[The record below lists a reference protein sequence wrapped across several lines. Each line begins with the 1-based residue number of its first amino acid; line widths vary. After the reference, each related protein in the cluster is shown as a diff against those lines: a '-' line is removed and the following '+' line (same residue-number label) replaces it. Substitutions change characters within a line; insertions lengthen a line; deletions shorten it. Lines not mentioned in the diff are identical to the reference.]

1 MDLPL
6 KKIGVAAGVVAIILL
21 SSAFHSATQ
30 ALAAWWSGDRRP
42 EIRARIS
49 LNPLVHGGFFG
60 TLILPALTYWLIG
73 WPLGGPGPIQADDR
87 TLGPRRM
94 AFVAFAGVFGNAFFA
109 FLLAVVG
116 AACIAAGYIDDIDR
130 LRSPGYEIV
139 TKGMFYSLFSM
150 LMHLIPIPPADGSR
164 IVGAFLPA
172 PIRKIYYSVAPIGG
186 LLIIVVML
194 WATGFLYQYFPK
206 VGIGYAREL
215 SRFQEW
221 SFDRIDQLAAYFGA

>member
-1 MDLPL
+1 
-6 KKIGVAAGVVAIILL
+6 
-21 SSAFHSATQ
+21 
-30 ALAAWWSGDRRP
+30 
-42 EIRARIS
+42 
-49 LNPLVHGGFFG
+49 
-60 TLILPALTYWLIG
+60 
-73 WPLGGPGPIQADDR
+73 
-87 TLGPRRM
+87 M

-109 FLLAVVG
+109 LLLAVVG

-172 PIRKIYYSVAPIGG
+172 PIRRIYYSVAPIGG

-194 WATGFLYQYFPK
+194 WATGFLYKYFPK